1 MKNGVKARALH
12 LIRHGAVEGAGRLNG
27 HSDVAPTPEGLI
39 ACRARA
45 HGLSAARVIASD
57 LSRARMAGEGI
68 AQDLRLGLTTDK
80 RWRELDFGAWEG
92 CDPAELGGAIAP
104 FWDDPQA
111 NPPPGGESWGDMQG
125 RIAQALLAIEEDALV
140 ITHAG
145 PMRAALGLL
154 LGLTYRQTWAF
165 HLPYTARIS
174 LRLWGDGAQVTELIA

>member
-1 MKNGVKARALH
+1 MTLH

-27 HSDVAPTPEGLI
+27 HKDVAPTTEGMI

-45 HGLSAARVIASD
+45 HGLSAAHVIASD

-68 AQDLRLGLTTDK
+68 AQDLGLPLRLDK
-80 RWRELDFGAWEG
+80 RWRELNFGAWEG
-92 CDPAELGGAIAP
+92 RDPRELGGAIAP

-125 RIAQALLAIEEDALV
+125 RVAQALLAIEEDALV
-140 ITHAG
+140 ITHGG

-165 HLPYTARIS
+165 HLPYAARIS
-174 LRLWGDGAQVTELIA
+174 LRLWGDGAQVTELTA